1 MNDYLELVYHSSK
14 WQYEF
19 EKEANLI
26 KEVLGDSFVEI
37 YHIGSTAV
45 EGLKSKPI
53 IDILAV
59 VSSIDKLDSIESS
72 FHNLGYESKGEHG
85 IKDRRFCV
93 KREDN
98 KRKVHLH
105 MYELNHAEI
114 ERHVKFRDILREN
127 ASIRIDYEVLK
138 KNLLEQFQEN
148 RVQYTEGKTEFINRI
163 LNKNG

>member
-1 MNDYLELVYHSSK
+1 MSPFLPNKCLAQTIRFKCGVVNADKKNTPLS
-14 WQYEF
+14 
-19 EKEANLI
+19 
-26 KEVLGDSFVEI
+26 EVM
-37 YHIGSTAV
+37 
-45 EGLKSKPI
+45 KSKPI